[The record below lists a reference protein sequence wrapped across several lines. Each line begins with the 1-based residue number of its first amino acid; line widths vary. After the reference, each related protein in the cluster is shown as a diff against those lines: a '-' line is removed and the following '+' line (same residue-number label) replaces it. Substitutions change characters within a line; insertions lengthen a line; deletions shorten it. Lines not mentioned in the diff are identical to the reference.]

1 MLILMGKS
9 QLYVTEKG
17 LEKEPGLTSNHFC
30 ILFNNYASGLDLVIT
45 YLTSNESYLFSA
57 RRNCIEEFEW

>member
-17 LEKEPGLTSNHFC
+17 PEKGLGLTSKHSDHPEKEPGLTSNHF
-30 ILFNNYASGLDLVIT
+30 LHTLQ
-45 YLTSNESYLFSA
+45 
-57 RRNCIEEFEW
+57 